1 MAYTSE
7 YSGSDLANMGID
19 VGGAFLNGLVN
30 QAGTLVVIIIAII
43 VIALIVDLLTGVF
56 GIVGFI
62 KGTARKK

>member
-7 YSGSDLANMGID
+7 YDGTDLANMGID

-30 QAGTLVVIIIAII
+30 QAGTLAIIIIAII

-56 GIVGFI
+56 GIVNFI
-62 KGTARKK
+62 KGTSKKR

>member
-1 MAYTSE
+1 MAYTSA

-30 QAGTLVVIIIAII
+30 QAGTLAVIIIAII

-56 GIVGFI
+56 GIVKFI
-62 KGTARKK
+62 KGTARK